1 VGGVEWLGQ
10 ATVVHGFTCAHCH
23 ALYHVVKVEAGPE
36 TTEAEVTCRA
46 CGAPLP
52 GREGTAD
59 ISVEIS
65 NVATPIPLTG
75 QKRDGHWMDTVQVL
89 KR

>member
-1 VGGVEWLGQ
+1 MGGGRPP
-10 ATVVHGFTCAHCH
+10 VVHWFTCAHCQ

-59 ISVEIS
+59 IGVES
-65 NVATPIPLTG
+65 SDVATPIPLTG
-75 QKRDGHWMDTVQVL
+75 QKRDGHWMDTAQVL

>member
-1 VGGVEWLGQ
+1 MAGGRPPSFIGSR
-10 ATVVHGFTCAHCH
+10 ARTAKRSTN
-23 ALYHVVKVEAGPE
+23 VVKVEAGPE

-59 ISVEIS
+59 IGVEIS
-65 NVATPIPLTG
+65 DVATPIPLTG
-75 QKRDGHWMDTVQVL
+75 QKRDGHWMDTAQVL

>member
-1 VGGVEWLGQ
+1 MAGGRPPSFIS
-10 ATVVHGFTCAHCH
+10 FTCAHCQ

-59 ISVEIS
+59 IGVEIS
-65 NVATPIPLTG
+65 DVATPIPLTG